1 MQGYVRI
8 ILAAKKYIFIQ
19 TPYFLPTDAVF
30 FALKTAAASGV
41 DVRVMVPRKTD
52 GWFVEWGSRSYL
64 REAQEAGI
72 VISLYDEAFLHSK
85 MLVCDDSICTCG
97 STNIDF
103 CSFENNFEANVFCYG
118 EDLAVRMKQLF
129 LHDASSSVPLSSLRE
144 RMQPGFFVRLG
155 ESLTRLLSPLL

>member
-1 MQGYVRI
+1 VRI
-8 ILAAKKYIFIQ
+8 ILAAKKYIYIQ

-72 VISLYDEAFLHSK
+72 QILLYEPRFLHAK
-85 MLVCDDSICTCG
+85 VMVCDDGICTCG
-97 STNIDF
+97 SSNIDF
-103 CSFENNFEANVFCYG
+103 RSFLNNFEGNLFVYD
-118 EDLAVRMKQLF
+118 ETLALQMKETF
-129 LHDASSSVPLSSLRE
+129 LRDAETSVALTSMPRRLHPR
-144 RMQPGFFVRLG
+144 FITRLG
-155 ESLTRLLSPLL
+155 ESVMRVLSPLL